1 MPQIEKCLL
10 SSVMELFLVPKFD
23 NSSSFVTQDRD
34 LSGDYELIDI
44 CFGNLGQA
52 KIHPIW

>member
-1 MPQIEKCLL
+1 
-10 SSVMELFLVPKFD
+10 MELFLVPKFD

>member
-1 MPQIEKCLL
+1 MPQIEKCLS
-10 SSVMELFLVPKFD
+10 SSVMELFLLRKFD
-23 NSSSFVTQDRD
+23 NRSSIITQDRD